1 MVSAQEGASRVL
13 VIVVITLRD
22 LIGETVGSETRRPG
36 FGSKSCHLLT
46 PRPSTSYLTS
56 VSPSVHGDK

>member
-22 LIGETVGSETRRPG
+22 LMGETVGSETRRPR

-46 PRPSTSYLTS
+46 P
-56 VSPSVHGDK
+56 